1 MTALIFALVY
11 FISTIGYTVIL
22 GSIMADV
29 TNSTEFNGCVMGS
42 VFIIWAPVAAFAVTG
57 VIWLFK
63 NIFKHK
69 QIDINSLHSGG

>member
-11 FISTIGYTVIL
+11 LIGTIGYTAIL
-22 GSIMADV
+22 GSIVADA

-42 VFIIWAPVAAFAVTG
+42 VFIIWAPVTALAVTS

-63 NIFKHK
+63 NIFKRK
-69 QIDINSLHSGG
+69 